1 MLFVLIYFLDD
12 AMVPTVAWVEAFAV
26 CCHSI
31 RVVRRS
37 AWRALLRSRA
47 SESVSSKPRTL
58 GPSKLMVKKGGYR
71 ELAGS
76 VARGEALVI
85 CIRGPFDVCDRS

>member
-1 MLFVLIYFLDD
+1 
-12 AMVPTVAWVEAFAV
+12 
-26 CCHSI
+26 
-31 RVVRRS
+31 
-37 AWRALLRSRA
+37 LLRSRA

-58 GPSKLMVKKGGYR
+58 GPSKLMVKEGGYR